1 MTRLPRSA
9 AAITSHPPQTHRTSE
24 VIEAEIAAVDA
35 FEGTKNDAFEAL
47 CERWGHS
54 NAAAMKNSTMMSEPS
69 RRGDREVG
77 QGDPR
82 GQHQAGM
89 IGKTQ
94 PMSQNPIYEY

>member
-54 NAAAMKNSTMMSEPS
+54 NAAAMKRFYYDERAKSP
-69 RRGDREVG
+69 RR
-77 QGDPR
+77 PR
-82 GQHQAGM
+82 SG
-89 IGKTQ
+89 
-94 PMSQNPIYEY
+94 PR